1 MSEFYESKD
10 YVVIDED
17 RYLVGESVL
26 QAFLFDTRE
35 EAAKFIDEM
44 QELGRQNLVILGPED
59 GTPKHSGRFPW
70 EPVKDPEEFMK
81 KLSDAIVDMV
91 MDGADAE
98 EIRKLIEFSKDA
110 IDAEKAER
118 QKKGADLM

>member
-1 MSEFYESKD
+1 MSEIYESKD

-17 RYLVGESVL
+17 RYLVGE
-26 QAFLFDTRE
+26 FDTRE
-35 EAAKFIDEM
+35 EAIKFIEEM
-44 QELGRQNLVILGPED
+44 QELGRQKLVILGPED

-70 EPVKDPEEFMK
+70 EPVKDPQEFMK
-81 KLSDAIVDMV
+81 KLSDVIVDMV

-110 IDAEKAER
+110 IDAAKADR
-118 QKKGADLM
+118 QKKGADTV